1 MTGGRVARFTADL
14 AEDPKTSISGRAGES
29 GDTRRA
35 YPRAVSLADPDP
47 TSPRPPL
54 RIGHVAGVTL
64 TKWFRRWVERYPREP
79 PTVTAV
85 AEADQRAVLDADVV
99 DLCFVRLPL
108 PTDDLHLV
116 VLYTEEPVVVVPR
129 DHPASLFDSVSL
141 ADLADETLLDPA
153 EVPADPFDLVAGGA
167 GLLLVP
173 QSVARSRSRRD
184 LVYRPVRDAE
194 PTQVGLAWRRDH
206 EHPATQDFV
215 GVVRGRTENSSR
227 ATTPPA
233 PARKAR
239 APRPAT
245 TADRRPAR
253 RRGRR

>member
-1 MTGGRVARFTADL
+1 VTPAEQDSTPDRHPPIRV
-14 AEDPKTSISGRAGES
+14 
-29 GDTRRA
+29 
-35 YPRAVSLADPDP
+35 
-47 TSPRPPL
+47 
-54 RIGHVAGVTL
+54 GHVPGVTL
-64 TKWFRRWVERYPREP
+64 TKWLRRWAERYPAAQ

-85 AEADQRAVLDADVV
+85 AEADQRAVLDADEV
-99 DLCFVRLPL
+99 DVCFVRLPL
-108 PTDDLHLV
+108 PGDDLHLV
-116 VLYTEEPVVVVPR
+116 VLYTEEAVVVVPR

-141 ADLADETLLDPA
+141 SDLADETLLDPA

-227 ATTPPA
+227 GTAPPA
-233 PARKAR
+233 PAPKAR
-239 APRPAT
+239 PQRPT
-245 TADRRPAR
+245 PTVRRRPAR
-253 RRGRR
+253 RRGRRT